1 MRSTESAQAQARLT
15 YDTCHAHSDVTPSS
29 DVICYLLS
37 VILLEARR
45 CLESPSVAQLV
56 PYCDWMSALGHTDQ
70 ELARGQEPGGG
81 GKGDRKTSGD
91 IRTGAVCGD
100 RRLLPGHNVY
110 TRG

>member
-1 MRSTESAQAQARLT
+1 MHRPRPGRHMTLVTLT
-15 YDTCHAHSDVTPSS
+15 PMSPPHQM
-29 DVICYLLS
+29 